1 MWRPWHAVGLDVK
14 MDCALLLFGADL
26 KEELHESAYLGVEEC
41 RQANDLKRRNAELER
56 ELQEIKTF
64 SPSSAGSASDWR
76 WVDDRRS
83 LRKRA
88 SATSSEGGLPGG
100 LRKKAMAAQ
109 FDEDLDEFMREN
121 AELKEQVSRAEKAKR
136 ELEEK
141 LREVE
146 MEKPVAKSSP
156 PAGQLKAG
164 LQVQHKA
171 REINW
176 ERMRE
181 ELRQEVETEKLQVTA
196 LKDDMKKIRKQ
207 AAVKEEKF
215 YQELQEER
223 ASRMDE
229 FQEAQR
235 SHEQDLK
242 RLRKDLEAARFQLL
256 ATNFRGSPG
265 LAPPSPGG
273 ERLNSILSARS
284 DDGEPSPFDF
294 DTGTGNAS
302 LADELSGHFQW
313 PTGQDALQYRLP
325 EEINALRVEL
335 QQMQFAQEGGAE
347 AEQALVYA
355 KAEMKAEAQ
364 EVRGLRKEIESFEQR
379 SARAPEAGAAE
390 ADEEVQA
397 MLSDGIRRQS
407 QLEGKLQTQRQE
419 IASLKTALGDKA
431 SLLDKEAELQALHG
445 KLKPHGG
452 IAKVLQSVKELGA
465 VQQEVSSLRKAAADA
480 ERFKAE
486 VAELK
491 RGARKEAPKP
501 RSELQ
506 ELKREISELE
516 SWKADLEGRR
526 LAAARETEEV
536 EQAKPQAAP
545 SQRMIQAAQDFGPKF
560 AELEPLRGRP
570 SVPMRASKLGC
581 T

>member
-1 MWRPWHAVGLDVK
+1 
-14 MDCALLLFGADL
+14 
-26 KEELHESAYLGVEEC
+26 
-41 RQANDLKRRNAELER
+41 
-56 ELQEIKTF
+56 
-64 SPSSAGSASDWR
+64 
-76 WVDDRRS
+76 
-83 LRKRA
+83 
-88 SATSSEGGLPGG
+88 

-325 EEINALRVEL
+325 EEINELRVEL

-501 RSELQ
+501 GSEL
-506 ELKREISELE
+506 KE

-560 AELEPLRGRP
+560 AEPEPRRPGREEAEILKTLAALRFVDAHLYP
-570 SVPMRASKLGC
+570 
-581 T
+581 

>member
-1 MWRPWHAVGLDVK
+1 MQLEETIAQ
-14 MDCALLLFGADL
+14 L

-41 RQANDLKRRNAELER
+41 RQANELKRRNAELER

-76 WVDDRRS
+76 WADDRRS

-88 SATSSEGGLPGG
+88 SATSSEGGLPGA

-176 ERMRE
+176 EKMRE
-181 ELRQEVETEKLQVTA
+181 ELRQEVETEKLHVTA

-207 AAVKEEKF
+207 
-215 YQELQEER
+215 EER
-223 ASRMDE
+223 TSRMDE

-325 EEINALRVEL
+325 EEINELRVEL
-335 QQMQFAQEGGAE
+335 QQMQYAQVGGAE
-347 AEQALVYA
+347 AEQALVHA
-355 KAEMKAEAQ
+355 NAELKVEAQ
-364 EVRGLRKEIESFEQR
+364 EVRGLRKEFESFEQR

-397 MLSDGIRRQS
+397 MLSAGIRRQS
-407 QLEGKLQTQRQE
+407 ELEGKLQTQHQE
-419 IASLKTALGDKA
+419 IASLKAALGDKA
-431 SLLDKEAELQALHG
+431 SLLDKEAELQDLHG

-452 IAKVLQSVKELGA
+452 IAKVLQSVKELRT
-465 VQQEVSSLRKAAADA
+465 VQGEVSSMRKAAADA

-491 RGARKEAPKP
+491 RSARREAPKP
-501 RSELQ
+501 SA
-506 ELKREISELE
+506 ELKEMKRELGELE
-516 SWKADLEGRR
+516 KWKAEFEASK
-526 LAAARETEEV
+526 AAARETEEM
-536 EQAKPQAAP
+536 EQAKPEVAAP
-545 SQRMIQAAQDFGPKF
+545 SQRVVQPVQEFGPK
-560 AELEPLRGRP
+560 L
-570 SVPMRASKLGC
+570 SVPERRPGREEAEILKTLAALRFVDAHLYP
-581 T
+581 